1 MHVNDGLT
9 LLGKTPTG
17 LISQVKR
24 TEGRQIRLSG
34 LPPFFYVHQWMKHMG
49 KHTPLFD
56 AHESAGARMVD
67 FAGWDMPVNYGSQID
82 EHHAVRNDAGMFDVS
97 HMSAVDI
104 SGAGVTDLLKILWAN
119 DITKA
124 SVPGKA
130 IYTCMLN
137 ARGGVVDDL
146 IAYHLDDS
154 HYRVVVNAGTTDKDL
169 AWIKAQARDF
179 DVEVR
184 HRDDLAIIAV
194 QGPNARDKVV
204 EVLDED
210 LAARAINLKPFYAAA
225 DEDWLV
231 GRTGYT
237 GEDGFEIIL
246 PADQA
251 ENLWQGLLKQ
261 DVTPCGLG
269 ARDTLRLEAGLN
281 LYGQDMDEDRHPL
294 ESGLGWTVAWA
305 PEDRRFIGREALEH
319 ARDIADTQVMV
330 GLLLEGRGVMRS
342 HQAVRCTDEE
352 GEGEVTSGGYGP
364 TLERSIGLA
373 RVPADWNGPVEVQIR
388 NKWVAARIV
397 KYPFVRHGKIKID
410 L

>member
-1 MHVNDGLT
+1 
-9 LLGKTPTG
+9 
-17 LISQVKR
+17 
-24 TEGRQIRLSG
+24 
-34 LPPFFYVHQWMKHMG
+34 MG

-56 AHESAGARMVD
+56 AHQSAGARMVD

-82 EHHAVRNDAGMFDVS
+82 EHHAVRKDAGMFDVS

-104 SGAGVTDLLKILWAN
+104 SGPGATEFLQNLWAN
-119 DITKA
+119 DIAKA
-124 SVPGKA
+124 SAPGKA

-146 IAYHLDDS
+146 IAYHLGDNN
-154 HYRVVVNAGTTDKDL
+154 YRVVVNAGTTDKDL
-169 AWIKAQARDF
+169 AWIKAQARDY
-179 DVEVR
+179 DVEIN

-194 QGPNARDKVV
+194 QGPNARDKAA
-204 EVLDED
+204 EALDEE
-210 LAARAINLKPFYAAA
+210 LAGQAMNLKPFYAVQ
-225 DEDWLV
+225 DGDWLV

-237 GEDGFEIIL
+237 GEDGFELIV

-251 ENLWQGLLKQ
+251 DSVWVALRKAH
-261 DVTPCGLG
+261 VTPCGLG

-281 LYGQDMDEDRHPL
+281 LYGQDMDEDSHPL
-294 ESGLGWTVAWA
+294 ESGLGWTVAWE
-305 PEDRRFIGREALEH
+305 PEDRQFIGREALEL
-319 ARDIADTQVMV
+319 ARDQGCPKMV

-342 HQAVRCTDEE
+342 HQAVRHPQMD

-373 RVPADWNGPVEVQIR
+373 RVPDDWNGDVEVEIR
-388 NKWVAARIV
+388 NKWVPAKIV
-397 KYPFVRHGKIKID
+397 KYPFVRNGKIKID